1 MKKRHK
7 PKTHFGFQLCLWH
20 CYCCDLILCPWCHV
34 PLWLGQTFSVKITFS
49 VPLLL
54 CVLQEARECLR
65 EAMANDGVTLNA
77 ELSASHDEKGSEKH
91 GHIPVIPDPD
101 STCCFQHLL
110 CLQKCK
116 CCWQWHPREVLG
128 TSRSRSLLYDIMSIM
143 FHVWF

>member
-20 CYCCDLILCPWCHV
+20 CYCCDLILCPWCHL
-34 PLWLGQTFSVKITFS
+34 PLWLGQTFSAKITFS

-54 CVLQEARECLR
+54 CVLQEAREGLR

-91 GHIPVIPDPD
+91 GHIPVIPDLD
-101 STCCFQHLL
+101 HHLL
-110 CLQKCK
+110 LSTPLSAEMPMLLTMTSQGGTWDFQK
-116 CCWQWHPREVLG
+116 QI
-128 TSRSRSLLYDIMSIM
+128 TSL
-143 FHVWF
+143 